1 MLIQINDQFRI
12 KSDSMQWM
20 IQRRRTRNGKQSWES
35 KLFFPTLQG
44 AINELGEL
52 MVRESQAQ
60 TLADALVAVENVTT
74 VLSQALTPQFD
85 GGLDVSEKEVNND

>member
-1 MLIQINDQFRI
+1 MLIPINDQFRI

-20 IQRRRTRNGKQSWES
+20 IQTRRSRNGKPSWES

-52 MVRESQAQ
+52 MVRESKAQ

-74 VLSQALTPQFD
+74 VLSQALTSRLEGMLEVTD
-85 GGLDVSEKEVNND
+85 REKQE

>member
-1 MLIQINDQFRI
+1 MLIPINDQFRI

-20 IQRRRTRNGKQSWES
+20 IQTRRSRNGKPSWES

-52 MVRESQAQ
+52 MVRESKAQ
-60 TLADALVAVENVTT
+60 TLVDALVAVENVTT
-74 VLSQALTPQFD
+74 VLSQTLTSRLE
-85 GGLDVSEKEVNND
+85 GMLEVTDRENQE

>member
-20 IQRRRTRNGKQSWES
+20 IQRRRTRNGKPSWES

-52 MVRESQAQ
+52 MVRESKAQ
-60 TLADALVAVENVTT
+60 TLADALVAVEKLTT
-74 VLSQALTPQFD
+74 VLSQALTSRLE
-85 GGLDVSEKEVNND
+85 GMLEVTDR

>member
-1 MLIQINDQFRI
+1 MLIPINDQFRI

-20 IQRRRTRNGKQSWES
+20 IQTRRSRNGKPSWES

-52 MVRESQAQ
+52 MVRESKAQ
-60 TLADALVAVENVTT
+60 TLVDALVAVENVTT
-74 VLSQALTPQFD
+74 VLSQALTSRLE
-85 GGLDVSEKEVNND
+85 GMLEVTNREKQE

>member
-1 MLIQINDQFRI
+1 MLIPINNQFRI

-20 IQRRRTRNGKQSWES
+20 IQTRRSRNGKPSWES

-52 MVRESQAQ
+52 MVRESKAQ

-74 VLSQALTPQFD
+74 VLSQALTSRLE
-85 GGLDVSEKEVNND
+85 GMLEVTNREKQE

>member
-1 MLIQINDQFRI
+1 MLIPINDQFRI

-20 IQRRRTRNGKQSWES
+20 IQTRRSRNGKPSWES

-52 MVRESQAQ
+52 MVRESKAQ

-74 VLSQALTPQFD
+74 VLSQALTSRLE
-85 GGLDVSEKEVNND
+85 GMLEVTDRENQE

>member
-1 MLIQINDQFRI
+1 MLIPINDQFRI

-20 IQRRRTRNGKQSWES
+20 IQTRRSRNGKKSWES

-52 MVRESQAQ
+52 MVRGSQVQ
-60 TLADALVAVENVTT
+60 TLADALVVVEKVTT
-74 VLSQALTPQFD
+74 TLSQALTTR
-85 GGLDVSEKEVNND
+85 LEAVSDLGEKEVNND

>member
-1 MLIQINDQFRI
+1 MLIPINDQFRI

-20 IQRRRTRNGKQSWES
+20 IQTRRSRNGKKSWES

-52 MVRESQAQ
+52 MVRESKAQ
-60 TLADALVAVENVTT
+60 TLVDALVAVENVTT
-74 VLSQALTPQFD
+74 VLSQALTSRLEGMLEVTD
-85 GGLDVSEKEVNND
+85 REKQE

>member
-1 MLIQINDQFRI
+1 MLIPINDQFRI

-20 IQRRRTRNGKQSWES
+20 IQTRRSRNGKPSWES

-52 MVRESQAQ
+52 MVRESKAQ

-74 VLSQALTPQFD
+74 VLSQALTSRLE
-85 GGLDVSEKEVNND
+85 GMLEVTNREKQE

>member
-1 MLIQINDQFRI
+1 MLVPINDKFRI
-12 KSDSMQWM
+12 KSDVMQWM
-20 IQRRRTRNGKQSWES
+20 IQRRRSRNGKQIWES

-52 MVRESQAQ
+52 MVRESQVQ

-74 VLSQALTPQFD
+74 TLSQALTALMKRD
-85 GGLDVSEKEVNND
+85 SVIGGKEVNND

>member
-1 MLIQINDQFRI
+1 MLIPINDQFCI

-20 IQRRRTRNGKQSWES
+20 IQRRRSRNGKPSWES

-52 MVRESQAQ
+52 MVRESKAQ

-74 VLSQALTPQFD
+74 VLCQALTSRLEGMLEVTD
-85 GGLDVSEKEVNND
+85 REKQE

>member
-1 MLIQINDQFRI
+1 MLIPINDQLRI

-20 IQRRRTRNGKQSWES
+20 IQTRRSRNGKPSWES

-52 MVRESQAQ
+52 MVRESKAQ

-74 VLSQALTPQFD
+74 VLSQALTSRLEGMLEVTD
-85 GGLDVSEKEVNND
+85 REKQE

>member
-1 MLIQINDQFRI
+1 MLIPINNQFRI

-20 IQRRRTRNGKQSWES
+20 IQTRRSRNGKPSWES

-52 MVRESQAQ
+52 MVRESKAQ
-60 TLADALVAVENVTT
+60 TLVDALVVVENVTT
-74 VLSQALTPQFD
+74 ALSQALTSRLEGMLGFTNR
-85 GGLDVSEKEVNND
+85 EKQE

>member
-1 MLIQINDQFRI
+1 MLIPINDQFRI

-52 MVRESQAQ
+52 MVRESKAQ

-74 VLSQALTPQFD
+74 TLSQALTTRLEAVSD
-85 GGLDVSEKEVNND
+85 IGGKAVNND

>member
-1 MLIQINDQFRI
+1 MLIPINDQFRI

-20 IQRRRTRNGKQSWES
+20 IQTRRSRNGKKSWES

-52 MVRESQAQ
+52 MVRESKAQ
-60 TLADALVAVENVTT
+60 TLADALVAVESVTT
-74 VLSQALTPQFD
+74 VLSQALTSRLEGMLEVTD
-85 GGLDVSEKEVNND
+85 REKQE